1 MIELLRLLFKRQVSL
16 DSTQTSNLRMNP
28 IGLTEKKAFLSL
40 QQDHRSTANVFWGP
54 RKAKTCSS
62 TMNYTFKQV
71 EVYICLYFMNSV
83 HVLIFLCS

>member
-40 QQDHRSTANVFWGP
+40 QQDHRSTDFCQYPVG
-54 RKAKTCSS
+54 S
-62 TMNYTFKQV
+62 
-71 EVYICLYFMNSV
+71 
-83 HVLIFLCS
+83 